1 MPVSLLVQEL
11 QHKWSNV
18 SEFQW
23 CQPKLELSNFC
34 WIGLRSIDYYER
46 IMMEEFGINYF
57 DMRDIEKMGI
67 EKVIHKALAIL
78 NPHNDK
84 KIHLSFDIDA
94 LDPIHAKSTG

>member
-1 MPVSLLVQEL
+1 MPVSLLTREL
-11 QHKWSNV
+11 RQKWPKI
-18 SEFQW
+18 SELEW
-23 CQPKLELSNFC
+23 CQPKLRLSNFC

-67 EKVIHKALAIL
+67 EKVAHKALNLL
-78 NPHNDK
+78 NPNNDK

-94 LDPIHAKSTG
+94 LDPIHARSTG